1 MENSTRVPSD
11 GAIDIHRQGQ
21 DDRPGNQACTARHA
35 VRCGGVVAGIAGRIR
50 PHYAWAYALMSNL
63 AFLAYGLDKSAAVA
77 DRWRWSE
84 KALHWIELLC
94 GWPGALIGQHAFRHK
109 SRKASFLFFTWLASA
124 ANAAVFAHLA
134 GFYRWSWQ

>member
-1 MENSTRVPSD
+1 MNAPGLSLADRFWI
-11 GAIDIHRQGQ
+11 AHRWAAFALG
-21 DDRPGNQACTARHA
+21 T
-35 VRCGGVVAGIAGRIR
+35 VFLGGVIVASIAGRIR
-50 PHYAWAYALMSNL
+50 PHYAWAYAPMSNL

-84 KALHWIELLC
+84 KSLHWIALLC

-124 ANAAVFAHLA
+124 ANAAIFAHLT

>member
-1 MENSTRVPSD
+1 MNAPGMSLADRFWI
-11 GAIDIHRQGQ
+11 AHRWAAFALG
-21 DDRPGNQACTARHA
+21 T
-35 VRCGGVVAGIAGRIR
+35 VFLVGVIVAGIAGRIR

-84 KALHWIELLC
+84 KSLHWIALLC

-109 SRKASFLFFTWLASA
+109 SRKASLCAQHGCTPTGVSP
-124 ANAAVFAHLA
+124 VV
-134 GFYRWSWQ
+134 S

>member
-1 MENSTRVPSD
+1 MWPWASPLILLWRNERAGPVTGGSLL
-11 GAIDIHRQGQ
+11 
-21 DDRPGNQACTARHA
+21 DRPSLGT
-35 VRCGGVVAGIAGRIR
+35 VFLVGVIVASIAGRIR

-84 KALHWIELLC
+84 KSLHWIALLC

-124 ANAAVFAHLA
+124 ANAAIFAHLT